1 MQIEVQVPESPRLD
15 LQKPDPSAAHRVRV
29 FAIAQLRQR
38 NVQRIIANMVLIVII
53 GTYVQVLT
61 GLFWSISNWESI
73 SIQIA
78 VVSMMAVAMTLV
90 MIAGYIDVSMPG
102 VAVLSACVAG
112 LLITNGLPVWLA
124 FCIAVAV
131 GGVVGLLN
139 AVLVLGLRIT
149 SLIATIG
156 TFYVAQGVANIV
168 TNGLPVGGLP
178 DSFLFVGQGS
188 LQGVPVT
195 VPMVLLVVAL
205 FASLQSYTLFGRWV
219 VATGSNP
226 RAAFLNGVNTTKTT
240 VTCFVLSGAV
250 AGWGGVVYA
259 SRLGVALPTVDQSLL
274 FAVIVAIVVG
284 GTSLLGGEGSVL
296 GTFTGALLIGC
307 LNNGLNL
314 LGISTFYYY
323 ISLGVL
329 LVASVGFDTVLRR
342 ESVYRL
348 RRRVFRSLRP
358 TYVDDS

>member
-1 MQIEVQVPESPRLD
+1 MHENARVPEPPRFN
-15 LQKPDPSAAHRVRV
+15 LQEPHTPAANPVRGFV
-29 FAIAQLRQR
+29 ITQLRKR
-38 NVQRIIANMVLIVII
+38 NVQRIIANISLIVII
-53 GTYVQVLT
+53 GTYVHVVT
-61 GLFWSISNWESI
+61 GLFWSVSNWESI

-112 LLITNGLPVWLA
+112 LLITNGLPVWMA
-124 FCIAVAV
+124 FVVAV
-131 GGVVGLLN
+131 LVGGAVGLLN

-156 TFYVAQGVANIV
+156 TFYAAQGLANIV
-168 TNGLPVGGLP
+168 TNGLPVGGMP

-188 LQGVPVT
+188 LGGIPVT

-205 FASLQSYTLFGRWV
+205 FASVQSYTLFGRWV

-226 RAAFLNGVNTTKTT
+226 RAAFLNGVNTTRTT
-240 VTCFVLSGAV
+240 VKCFVLSGAV

-259 SRLGVALPTVDQSLL
+259 SRLGVPLPSVDQSLL

-296 GTFTGALLIGC
+296 GTFTGALLIGT

-323 ISLGVL
+323 IALGVL

-348 RRRVFRSLRP
+348 RRWVLRPMRP